1 MCTLAYE
8 RVLGGLGDDRIAN
21 SILAGVLLVGTVAT
35 ALIKADY
42 RSVSQFDCASNPIEV
57 RARNNRGDWPRSDR
71 FGDCFLASSFGL
83 VGMTTAVKQLKQVVL
98 YSGSNLQKSSHQ
110 TDMNEAKRATVYVG

>member
-21 SILAGVLLVGTVAT
+21 SILAGVLLVGTAAT

-42 RSVSQFDCASNPIEV
+42 RSVSQSISQSDCASNPIEV

-71 FGDCFLASSFGL
+71 FGGCFLASSFGL
-83 VGMTTAVKQLKQVVL
+83 VGMTTAVKQPKQVRSVL
-98 YSGSNLQKSSHQ
+98 
-110 TDMNEAKRATVYVG
+110 R